1 VIARW
6 SLPLRLIHWTTAA
19 LALVA
24 IPAVF
29 AAQALAEINTPL
41 AERLAELHM
50 ACGIAILVL
59 TLARLSLRLV
69 IPAPPP
75 PARPIWGRIL
85 VGAGTVAFYAL
96 LISLPLSGLLKLT
109 LSGFDV
115 DVFDV
120 PILAA
125 GAPLPEAARLLNR
138 FHELAG
144 LAFIAAALLH
154 AMAALAHERLF
165 GSPVLRRMA

>member
-1 VIARW
+1 MVRW
-6 SLPLRLIHWTTAA
+6 PLPLRLIHWLTAL

-59 TLARLSLRLV
+59 TLVRLSLRLV

-75 PARPIWGRIL
+75 PARPFWGRIL
-85 VGAGTVAFYAL
+85 VGAGTFAFYAL

-115 DVFDV
+115 IVLDVMV
-120 PILAA
+120 LQA
-125 GAPLPEAARLLNR
+125 GAPLPAAARVLNR
-138 FHELAG
+138 FHEAAG
-144 LAFIAAALLH
+144 LAFIAAALFH
-154 AMAALAHERLF
+154 AAAALLHGRLF
-165 GSPVLRRMA
+165 GEPVLRRMA